1 MKLVRNGD
9 MGVLVNQA
17 DIAKLTTPN
26 AIEDEIDRVTLG
38 DYEPVHRDHD
48 TVVAPEEYIK
58 YLNGLLATVK
68 ATLDK
73 SPKQAVVA
81 APAQLMPAN
90 NIPVPDEHE
99 LDVEAALYRRDQII
113 EQLLEVAKNEQKR
126 AKDAEAKLESV
137 IAETAEPVY
146 YKGSVPENDDLAT
159 ASIKPPLSEIL
170 RIIYGD
176 HKISLFANIAIA
188 RGLLGDA
195 RAENLIDSMYDE
207 GTYSRFIEALKGDVT
222 VDNSA
227 EPKPSESD
235 TEWFEAATR
244 YAVISRV

>member
-1 MKLVRNGD
+1 MELVRNGE
-9 MGVLVNQA
+9 MGVLVNKD

-26 AIEDEIDRVTLG
+26 VIEDEIDRITLG
-38 DYEPVHRDHD
+38 DYEPVYRDHD

-68 ATLDK
+68 AKLDK
-73 SPKQAVVA
+73 SPKQAVVVA
-81 APAQLMPAN
+81 VPDQPMPADQTDTTSEQPMPSN
-90 NIPVPDEHE
+90 NIPVSDEHGP
-99 LDVEAALYRRDQII
+99 DVEAALYRRDQII
-113 EQLLEVAKNEQKR
+113 EQLLEVAKNKQKR

-137 IAETAEPVY
+137 LAETAEPVY
-146 YKGSVPENDDLAT
+146 YEGSVPENADLAT

-188 RGLLGDA
+188 RGLLGDT
-195 RAENLIDSMYDE
+195 RAETLIDSMYDE
-207 GTYSRFIEALKGDVT
+207 GTYSKFIEALKGDKT

-227 EPKPSESD
+227 EPELSESD
-235 TEWFEAATR
+235 TE
-244 YAVISRV
+244 